1 MWFEVEERLL
11 SEVLHIRLAYISK
24 DEFVAAV
31 AAVAASAVVTVAS
44 QLLQLVETTTVEM
57 LFWLLFELDVMF
69 VLNAY
74 FYVFMFSSKP
84 PPLKYDYL
92 WERK

>member
-1 MWFEVEERLL
+1 M

-24 DEFVAAV
+24 DEFVAEV

-69 VLNAY
+69 VLNAC
-74 FYVFMFSSKP
+74 FYVFMFFSKP
-84 PPLKYDYL
+84 PPRKYDYL